1 MKLKTPLLILASC
14 LLVGCASAADFM
26 PGGKTDDPTGE
37 VDDKPG
43 TDEGGEQGG
52 SQGGESGGEQ
62 GGGSEGGS
70 QGGESGGESGGEQG
84 GGSEGGSQG
93 GESGGEQG
101 GGSQGG
107 GSEGGSQGGG
117 SGEGGGTIIDPETGE
132 EIDLDEYTEYAAAP
146 EGVTLTD
153 WTEGMKAILSGHLR
167 GYIPPFFFMTN
178 MRVTYDQLEILQC
191 RGDSRTGIAADY
203 EALLL
208 ENGWAAYTDTDSKGH
223 THVYGRLLGQGFLIE
238 LDALDA
244 NGIFSIN
251 YNYIAASSSWP
262 SEWISEVF
270 RVEYESSTA
279 GLPAL
284 VYENAQYI
292 IETNPMFYEF
302 MIYCMGAPK
311 SMVEGYGEVLKEA
324 KFSVQEMTG
333 DYAGYWTALSRDRK
347 VLVMWY
353 YDGTGIVIQV
363 GQGEGEVYESWEDCY
378 PALNDFGRNELR
390 LDYDVTE
397 KLANVNLPEHTTYT
411 INRDTEH
418 RGVLQVVAH
427 TDREKSLDEED
438 IINMALD
445 LASAGYKVKSSQGV
459 LWFYDDS
466 HDYAF
471 YFQLK
476 EYYDDLGDLWY
487 DLVLG
492 LCDYRIFEG
501 YYVYYGEWPYAR
513 VTTVLNSIDSSM
525 IDKIPVIEYSD
536 ATYYVGNQ
544 LNDYLPIDI
553 VNLPEGTLGGYK
565 QALKDAKFDVT
576 DKENGYSAVNRE
588 KTLEITCYINEEGEF
603 HWEMK
608 KYVASTEG
616 ETMTSFSFLNTNQLV
631 GHDSWWRDATWQN
644 GSTTFKIE
652 MNSSSVYVGNYGDY
666 IGQKSPHD
674 NTFLGLRVYK
684 GQKITVA
691 NSDGRKIKEIEFYG
705 NDDTF
710 KTNGSFD
717 SLKAVTIDG
726 AEKTIDETYKTVKFT
741 FATPIDVFELVVGNP
756 FGLNEL
762 EVTFA

>member
-14 LLVGCASAADFM
+14 LLVGCANAADFL
-26 PGGKTDDPTGE
+26 PGGNTDDPTGE
-37 VDDKPG
+37 VDDKSG

-52 SQGGESGGEQ
+52 ESGGE
-62 GGGSEGGS
+62 
-70 QGGESGGESGGEQG
+70 
-84 GGSEGGSQG
+84 QG

-117 SGEGGGTIIDPETGE
+117 SGEGGSTVIDPETGE
-132 EIDLDEYTEYAAAP
+132 EINLDEYTEYAAAP

-153 WTEGMKAILSGHLR
+153 WTDEMKAILSGHLR

-178 MRVTYDQLEILQC
+178 MRVTYDELEILQC

-203 EALLL
+203 EALLD
-208 ENGWAAYTDTDSKGH
+208 ESGWAAYTDTDAKGH
-223 THVYGRLLGQGFLIE
+223 THVYGRLLGQGFLLE

-270 RVEYESSTA
+270 RVEYESSTE

-284 VYENAQYI
+284 AYDNAQYI
-292 IETNPMFYEF
+292 VETNPMFYEF

-311 SMVEGYGEVLKEA
+311 SMVEGYATVLQEA
-324 KFSVQEMTG
+324 KFSVQAMTG
-333 DYAGYWTALSRDRK
+333 DYEGYWTALSRDHK

-363 GQGEGEVYESWEDCY
+363 GQGEGEVYESWEDCF

-397 KLANVNLPEHTTYT
+397 QLANANLPEHITYT
-411 INRDTEH
+411 IDRSRANR
-418 RGVLQVVAH
+418 GALQVVAH
-427 TDREKSLDEED
+427 TNKEDSLDEED
-438 IINMALD
+438 IINMALE

-476 EYYDDLGDLWY
+476 EYEDDLGDIWY

-492 LCDYRIFEG
+492 LCDYRIFDG

-513 VTTVLNSIDSSM
+513 VSTVVNSIDPSM
-525 IDKIPVIEYSD
+525 VGKFPVIENKD

-544 LNDYLPIDI
+544 LSGSLPIDI
-553 VNLPEGTLGGYK
+553 VNLPEGTLDGYK
-565 QALKDAKFDVT
+565 QALKDLEFDVT
-576 DKENGYSAVNRE
+576 DKQNGYSAVNDE
-588 KTLEITCYINEEGEF
+588 KTLEIVCYIKDDGEF
-603 HWEMK
+603 HWEVH
-608 KYVASTEG
+608 KYVPSTEG
-616 ETMTSFSFLNTNQLV
+616 ETTTQFTFTDKSQLIDDNNKRW
-631 GHDSWWRDATWQN
+631 GYAIWQN
-644 GSTTFKIE
+644 GATTFRIDK
-652 MNSSSVYVGNYGDY
+652 NTSSLSVGNGGTY
-666 IGQKSPHD
+666 IGANDPTD
-674 NTFLGLRVYK
+674 GNRFCALRIYK
-684 GQKITVA
+684 GQKITIGNE
-691 NSDGRKIKEIEFYG
+691 NSRKINEIIFYG
-705 NDDTF
+705 NDDSF
-710 KTNGSFD
+710 KQGSYTGSF
-717 SLKAVTIDG
+717 SNLKNLTISG
-726 AEKTIDETYKTVKFT
+726 AEKEVNETTKAVKFT
-741 FATPIDVFELVVGNP
+741 FATPIDTFELVIDNP
-756 FGLNEL
+756 FGLSKLKVN
-762 EVTFA
+762 FA